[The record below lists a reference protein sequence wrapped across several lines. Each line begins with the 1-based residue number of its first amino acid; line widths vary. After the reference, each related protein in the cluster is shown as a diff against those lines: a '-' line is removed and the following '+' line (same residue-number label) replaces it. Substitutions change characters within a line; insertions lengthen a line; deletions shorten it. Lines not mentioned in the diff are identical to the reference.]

1 MSHLCAPSVMKAVL
15 CVGCTEVAYVTNV
28 ERFPEKGSRVQC
40 QSAFMQRNGRTSN
53 VCTALRLLGARV
65 ELFGMLSRL
74 GTFRMVL
81 DDLRR
86 RDIVISNCS
95 WTDESPKFST
105 IIRERRTG
113 TCTVV
118 RCTKAFPYVTARE
131 FEKLDL
137 SLYGWVHFE
146 ARSARET
153 VLMMRRIL
161 DHNNGLAQEDRIV
174 VSLLVY
180 DALEDNLDLLSLCD
194 YVLFGRQLALEVGWS
209 SAHVACEQLNSALR
223 TPRSIR
229 TRRPC
234 IICPWGKQGAVC
246 MDAQGNFYEL
256 PAHTP
261 KSIVDRMGDGECFT
275 AGFIYATFVRRRGLS
290 GAVDFAN
297 LVASHKIASVG
308 FDDIANLQISPQKLE
323 PPPVEDSERSS
334 ESEDLTNEQ
343 RTCRKYLNRPF
354 YTLEPHNSSI
364 HEAVVGPE
372 PESEPMSEDTVKAA
386 WERLSKTAY

>member
-137 SLYGWVHFE
+137 SPL
-146 ARSARET
+146 
-153 VLMMRRIL
+153 
-161 DHNNGLAQEDRIV
+161 LA
-174 VSLLVY
+174 
-180 DALEDNLDLLSLCD
+180 
-194 YVLFGRQLALEVGWS
+194 G
-209 SAHVACEQLNSALR
+209 
-223 TPRSIR
+223 
-229 TRRPC
+229 
-234 IICPWGKQGAVC
+234 
-246 MDAQGNFYEL
+246 
-256 PAHTP
+256 
-261 KSIVDRMGDGECFT
+261 
-275 AGFIYATFVRRRGLS
+275 
-290 GAVDFAN
+290 
-297 LVASHKIASVG
+297 
-308 FDDIANLQISPQKLE
+308 PQKLE